1 MPIPDDQ
8 ILYKMNG
15 LGNQIVVMDL
25 RGTGTTPDGRDA
37 VAIGAMPGM
46 HFDQLMVLQEPCTA
60 STLSYVTI
68 FNIDGSEA
76 GACGNGTRCV
86 AWLLAKETGKAQ
98 FNVETRAGILACEQK
113 GPLRY
118 TVDMG
123 KPALGWADI
132 PLSQPVTDTR
142 HVEIDTAPL
151 AANLPAHFSA
161 VSMGN
166 PHAIFV
172 VSDVEEHELARTGP
186 LLETHPLF
194 PQKANISLVAVKSP
208 TALTQKVWE
217 RGAGLTLACGSG
229 ACAALVATARA
240 GLTERHAAV
249 TLPGGTLEIDWRAD
263 DHVYMTGDVELE
275 FTLSVTLASSAA

>member
-1 MPIPDDQ
+1 MPIPDNQ
-8 ILYKMNG
+8 TLYKMNG

-25 RGTGTTPDGRDA
+25 RQTGATPDGQDA
-37 VAIGAMPGM
+37 VAIGAMPGL
-46 HFDQLMVLQEPCTA
+46 HFDQLMVLQDARTA
-60 STLSYVTI
+60 NTLAYVTI

-86 AWLLAKETGKAQ
+86 AWLLASETGKNR
-98 FNVETRAGILACEQK
+98 FNVETRAGVLACEQD

-123 KPALGWADI
+123 KPALGWSEI
-132 PLSQPVTDTR
+132 PLSEHVADTR
-142 HVEIDTAPL
+142 SVAIDTAAL
-151 AANLPAHFSA
+151 AANLPQHFSA

-172 VSDVEEHELARTGP
+172 VADVEAHELARTGP
-186 LLETHPLF
+186 VLETHPIF
-194 PQKANISLVAVKSP
+194 PQKANISLVAVKSR

-240 GLTERHAAV
+240 GLTERRASV

-275 FTLSVTLASSAA
+275 FSRAVVLAPTPA